1 MSGSN
6 ALAAAKRRRGQSGGY
21 ANNIVIDNANRNAQ
35 QQEVSSNNQPITP
48 MGILT
53 QHHIRLREIDTHIRG
68 LGETTNNSEFDEMV
82 DRLNKLEQQVFHP
95 KDESVITLNKTI
107 SKFEASLGKIESS
120 VKEINNFIIELKAQ
134 SESEVEEESEE
145 EETVVSAGPTF
156 GS

>member
-1 MSGSN
+1 M
-6 ALAAAKRRRGQSGGY
+6 
-21 ANNIVIDNANRNAQ
+21 
-35 QQEVSSNNQPITP
+35 
-48 MGILT
+48 
-53 QHHIRLREIDTHIRG
+53 EIYKE
-68 LGETTNNSEFDEMV
+68 L
-82 DRLNKLEQQVFHP
+82 K
-95 KDESVITLNKTI
+95 KTI